1 MVAYTVH
8 AGRRVAFV
16 EEVVRSWETTGHT
29 LQTGRA
35 LFTHMA
41 TELRQRVDEI
51 HLIVRRDNEYA
62 RDLYKRIGF
71 DEQRWVLYGP
81 LDTEVYMTVR
91 LEAMERKL
99 TRIPSVSTEWEV
111 EIGVGTRALRGE
123 DQAWARQMYE
133 EGHKGG
139 RKWAQHHA
147 HQAEHIL
154 LWDGQ
159 GVGAATGANK
169 RVRAATCTE
178 VDVAAPRT
186 RCTRVGHVD
195 ERDGRAL
202 CEERSGGRV
211 APDNATSRTSED
223 EAPQIE
229 REQVSHAGEAPARGA
244 ATEGGGGA
252 EDGTDAT
259 RAVAGCEVEH
269 GVAAEQPHGA
279 RREYA
284 QNSKTAGN
292 GARERRKGA
301 RTTKW
306 ADAAIGESTRS
317 HTQRD
322 DRKRGRG
329 KDSTSGSDGGGRG
342 DAGSAEDGTARRQR
356 RSRRS
361 RIDDA
366 TELEGGQE
374 HANVQGTQVR
384 YLAGSVSND
393 GCADSGDSGIEET
406 TEAEYKRGV
415 KRKRRG
421 TMTDTLPL
429 SPPSPPSP
437 TCPCLR
443 YTRSKKPDAVRARC

>member
-8 AGRRVAFV
+8 AGRRVVFV

-202 CEERSGGRV
+202 CEARSGGRV
-211 APDNATSRTSED
+211 APGNATSRTSED

-284 QNSKTAGN
+284 QSSRTAGN

-301 RTTKW
+301 CTTKW
-306 ADAAIGESTRS
+306 AASSGMGSGRAASAEVASTPRDAAIVESTWS

-356 RSRRS
+356 RSRRW
-361 RIDDA
+361 A
-366 TELEGGQE
+366 AGGGRAE
-374 HANVQGTQVR
+374 ERTAPM
-384 YLAGSVSND
+384 
-393 GCADSGDSGIEET
+393 EET
-406 TEAEYKRGV
+406 HIVTN
-415 KRKRRG
+415 
-421 TMTDTLPL
+421 
-429 SPPSPPSP
+429 
-437 TCPCLR
+437 
-443 YTRSKKPDAVRARC
+443 